1 MTDRNPQSC
10 RPRPSNKAGA
20 ERSSTDPVQLEL
32 FPTFVSR
39 HGWFAETPKE
49 PAPSRDFCLPASAAP
64 ARSTVPNSSPSDR
77 QLPTLNSGE
86 GGKP

>member
-1 MTDRNPQSC
+1 MTDRKPQS
-10 RPRPSNKAGA
+10 RLPHPLDKACA
-20 ERSSTDPVQLEL
+20 EGSATDPVQLEL
-32 FPTFVSR
+32 FPSFISR

-64 ARSTVPNSSPSDR
+64 ARSTVPNSSSSGR
-77 QLPTLNSGE
+77 QPPTPNSGE